1 MINTILSI
9 IITIITGLITSIIV
23 ILANEFKKYDRN
35 DENKKD
41 KK

>member
-9 IITIITGLITSIIV
+9 IITIIAGLITSIIV
-23 ILANEFKKYDRN
+23 ILANELKKYDRN

>member
-9 IITIITGLITSIIV
+9 IITIIAGLITSIIV
-23 ILANEFKKYDRN
+23 ILANENKKYDRN